1 MNDEALEIIWREG
14 GKAHVHRVAG
24 LMKISADYARTILYS
39 LGRQDYLD
47 IGADDI
53 AVLTKKGREALDRRG
68 IIRRAEE
75 KKKEEERREKEFEKK
90 MERRTLDY

>member
-1 MNDEALEIIWREG
+1 MNDEALEILWRGG

-47 IGADDI
+47 IGPDDM
-53 AVLTKKGREALDRRG
+53 AVLTNKGKETLDRRG
-68 IIRRAEE
+68 ILRKAEE
-75 KKKEEERREKEFEKK
+75 EKSRTEERKQKISLWNIF
-90 MERRTLDY
+90 